1 MKSKSLLWYI
11 VFLPGLFLLPFTSC
25 TKEKEKPAPPT
36 IEVVHLG
43 SHDASDENVF
53 YLGEEGHF
61 EVNIHAPGLIQKI
74 ELEIRQES
82 GYAIFDLK
90 KEYTGDYVGQ
100 KEVAGFVDYP
110 VIPEGQAIGVY
121 SFHLKVTDQ
130 LGQVA
135 NLDENINVEAGDG
148 TNTEHQHDGH

>member
-1 MKSKSLLWYI
+1 MKNKNIFFSIALFFGLALVASSCSK
-11 VFLPGLFLLPFTSC
+11 
-25 TKEKEKPAPPT
+25 KDDAKAAAPT

-43 SHDASDENVF
+43 SHDAPDEGVF

-61 EVNIHAPGLIQKI
+61 EINIQAPGLIKKI

-82 GYAIFDLK
+82 GYATFELK

-100 KEVAGFVDYP
+100 REVLGFHDHP
-110 VIPEGQAIGVY
+110 VIPEGQAIGAY

-130 LGQVA
+130 LGQTA
-135 NLDENINVEAGDG
+135 SLDKSIQVQAGDG
-148 TNTEHQHDGH
+148 ESEHEHEH